1 MSEKTLMT
9 ESRRRIAF
17 SAVKTPSSCRSLILL
32 RSETARLNV
41 AARRGGTGAK
51 SKRSHA
57 RRRESFES
65 FASGKV
71 FVAPSSGKT
80 KVAPASST
88 ATRRAEKTRP
98 ARFVHISAAATAA
111 DKRHATN
118 KALFISC
125 RPHGRSPTPPRHCAA
140 HRLSAHA
147 RCHRIS
153 RNPPPHSR
161 SSTSEPAPRRHPL
174 RAFR

>member
-1 MSEKTLMT
+1 MSEKAFITA
-9 ESRRRIAF
+9 SRRRIAF
-17 SAVKTPSSCRSLILL
+17 SDVNTPSSCRSLILL
-32 RSETARLNV
+32 RSETARLKV
-41 AARRGGTGAK
+41 DARRGGTGAK

-57 RRRESFES
+57 RRREPFES

-125 RPHGRSPTPPRHCAA
+125 KPHGRSPTRPRRCAA
-140 HRLSAHA
+140 RRLSARDQYRHT
-147 RCHRIS
+147 S

-174 RAFR
+174 RAIH